1 MSRGQYQ
8 SQARAVSQYQDQ
20 ISDVEQRS
28 REAIFVLNSTDV
40 TIDTTDTQ
48 VAVSLQAALQVAIA
62 IVINISIDD
71 GERAKE
77 VTEQLLGYS
86 RIEQVN
92 KQLIVVDG
100 SESVNVT
107 TTDTN
112 VAASVQVLLQILIAL
127 VGQLNL
133 F

>member
-107 TTDTN
+107 TTDTD